1 MTPSSVAPVPVDRVD
16 PPVAWTADALRA
28 RLDRGEPFPI
38 VGDGICLFA
47 FHGPA
52 IRVRMVHFGV
62 GLPKDLDFSEA
73 GDWWL
78 LGLRFPPGSRFEYK
92 VEVTDSFG
100 THLIED
106 PLNPLVARHPFG
118 GNSVC
123 EAEGYHEPAWAISR
137 PDVPTGSIVE
147 RGVDSAALGRH
158 AAASMYLPAGFD
170 GAAAHRYPV
179 VILHD
184 GGDYFHYAGLATVLD
199 QLIAGGALP
208 PVIVA
213 GLHPVERLVEYA
225 DDAQHHEFVTTELVE
240 WLDAEYP
247 LSGERYLAG
256 ASFGAVASFSA
267 AVAAPQRFDGLL
279 LQSGSFA
286 GAGTGCWPR
295 PEPLWQPVKRFVE
308 RFLADPFPVAKRVAV
323 TCGLFESLIC
333 ENRGLVPTLSGTGM
347 SVSFDEWLD
356 GHNWASWRNSLG
368 VALPRL
374 LAG

>member
-1 MTPSSVAPVPVDRVD
+1 
-16 PPVAWTADALRA
+16 
-28 RLDRGEPFPI
+28 
-38 VGDGICLFA
+38 
-47 FHGPA
+47 
-52 IRVRMVHFGV
+52 
-62 GLPKDLDFSEA
+62 
-73 GDWWL
+73 
-78 LGLRFPPGSRFEYK
+78 
-92 VEVTDSFG
+92 
-100 THLIED
+100 
-106 PLNPLVARHPFG
+106 
-118 GNSVC
+118 VC
-123 EAEGYHEPAWAISR
+123 EAEGYHEPAWASSR
-137 PDVPTGSIVE
+137 ADVPAGSIVE
-147 RGVDSAALGRH
+147 RDFDSTALGRH

-170 GAAAHRYPV
+170 ADAAHRYPV

-199 QLIAGGALP
+199 QLIADGALP
-208 PVIVA
+208 PVVVA

-225 DDAQHHEFVTTELVE
+225 DDARHHEFVTTELVE
-240 WLDAEYP
+240 WLDTEFP

-256 ASFGAVASFSA
+256 ASFGAVASLSA

-308 RFLADPFPVAKRVAV
+308 GFLADPFPVAKRVAV

-333 ENRGLVPTLSGTGM
+333 ENRGLVPTLSRTGM
-347 SVSFDEWLD
+347 RVSFDEWLD

-374 LAG
+374 MAG